1 MPKNLPGHCYGKVA
15 LPRPSPDHFSPI
27 YQIKKKKA
35 GDHSKIEEEIADST
49 F

>member
-1 MPKNLPGHCYGKVA
+1 MERLPCPG
-15 LPRPSPDHFSPI
+15 PPQTISPQ
-27 YQIKKKKA
+27 YTKLRKKKA

>member
-27 YQIKKKKA
+27 YQIKKKEGWGSFKNRR
-35 GDHSKIEEEIADST
+35 DCR
-49 F
+49 